1 MYIRETLLS
10 NQLIELYKNGQKF
23 FTCIELAE
31 NESLEKLDLSDSEFE
46 ESFLSCINFQKAN
59 LRNVVFRDCNLKCSD
74 FRYADLTNAIIENC
88 SVEATGFK
96 GAKTDGLKF
105 SNNGY
110 YGVTLNQDD
119 FETKL
124 SQFE

>member
-10 NQLIELYKNGQKF
+10 NNLIELYAKGQRVF
-23 FTCIELAE
+23 AGIELVE
-31 NESLEKLDLSDSEFE
+31 NENLETLDLSDSIFE

-59 LRNVVFRDCNLKCSD
+59 LNNVAFRNCNLKCSD

-88 SVEATGFK
+88 SVEATSFK
-96 GAKTDGLKF
+96 GAKIDGLRF

-119 FETKL
+119 FETNL
-124 SQFE
+124 SKAE